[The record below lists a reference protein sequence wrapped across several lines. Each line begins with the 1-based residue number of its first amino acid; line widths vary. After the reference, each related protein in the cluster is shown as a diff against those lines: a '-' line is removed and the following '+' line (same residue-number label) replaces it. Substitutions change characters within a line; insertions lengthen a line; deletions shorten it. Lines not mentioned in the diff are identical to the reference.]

1 MKKIA
6 IVFFLLIAVLGGL
19 TYWFF
24 ENLDD
29 FIKSY
34 MVEYGSKITKTDVEI
49 DSVKADIS
57 KGEIIIN
64 RIGIENPKGFSNS
77 EAFEAERII
86 ITVNRDTWNNDIIEI
101 PLVLIKNP
109 EIIYEYNGKKTNF
122 FILKE
127 NIESYIKLT
136 SSKDFK
142 TTIKNITK
150 SADNELAKTNQTR
163 SKTVNK
169 DAIEKRKK
177 TFFIKELKI
186 VDLEI
191 KARVSSI
198 KKDFLNKKIPLIV
211 VKDIGSNTKGASP
224 EIILEQVILKIDD
237 NLEAV
242 FDFKSLKTDVIKNV
256 NKIIDMLKGD
266 QKGNSDK
273 EKIDPKKI
281 INNLKDLF

>member
-1 MKKIA
+1 MKKIVL
-6 IVFFLLIAVLGGL
+6 VFILLLGVFGGL

-24 ENLDD
+24 DNLDE

-34 MVEYGSKITKTDVEI
+34 MVEYGSKMTKTDVEV
-49 DSVKADIS
+49 DSVKTDIS
-57 KGEIIIN
+57 KGEILIN
-64 RIGIENPKGFSNS
+64 RVGIENPKGFSNN

-86 ITVNRDTWNNDIIEI
+86 ITVNKDTWNNDIIEI

-122 FILKE
+122 IILKE

-136 SSKDFK
+136 SSKDVK
-142 TTIKNITK
+142 TTIKNVTK

-169 DAIEKRKK
+169 DVEEKRKK

-186 VDLEI
+186 IDLEI

-198 KKDFLNKKIPLIV
+198 KKDFLNKKIPSIV
-211 VKDIGSNTKGASP
+211 IKNIGSKTKGASP
-224 EIILEQVILKIDD
+224 EFILESFILKIDD
-237 NLEAV
+237 NLESV
-242 FDFKSLKTDVIKNV
+242 FDFKSLKTDIKKNI
-256 NKIIDMLKGD
+256 NKIIDKLSGE
-266 QKGNSDK
+266 QKADSDK
-273 EKIDPKKI
+273 EKIDHKKI
-281 INNLKDLF
+281 INKLKDLF

>member
-1 MKKIA
+1 MKKIVL
-6 IVFFLLIAVLGGL
+6 VFILLIAVLGGL
-19 TYWFF
+19 IYWFF

-77 EAFEAERII
+77 EAFEAEKII
-86 ITVNRDTWNNDIIEI
+86 ITVNKDTLNNDIIEI

-122 FILKE
+122 IILKE

-136 SSKDFK
+136 SSKDVK
-142 TTIKNITK
+142 ATIKNVTK

-169 DAIEKRKK
+169 DAIKKSKK

-211 VKDIGSNTKGASP
+211 VKDIGSNKKGASP

-242 FDFKSLKTDVIKNV
+242 FDFKSLKTDIRKNV
-256 NKIIDMLKGD
+256 KKILNKLKGE

-273 EKIDPKKI
+273 EKIDHKKI